1 MKQMMM
7 KRARTRPT
15 PTTRS
20 KLSGSMKSNSTEFSQ
35 SENLRG
41 NIRSNIQNSV
51 EKFTALARD
60 AMTTGDRV
68 LAESYYQQA
77 EHYLRL
83 NNEYKENILV
93 MPRNETPASESTEE
107 DFVAAND
114 FELSI
119 EQELALA
126 QASS

>member
-7 KRARTRPT
+7 KRARTRLT
-15 PTTRS
+15 PTSRS
-20 KLSGSMKSNSTEFSQ
+20 KLSSSNKSNMNEYSQ
-35 SENLRG
+35 NENLRG
-41 NIRSNIQNSV
+41 NLRSNIQNSV
-51 EKFTALARD
+51 EKYTTLARD

-83 NNEYKENILV
+83 NNEYKENIVIL
-93 MPRNETPASESTEE
+93 PRAEAKASEKDEALI
-107 DFVAAND
+107 AAND

-119 EQELALA
+119 EQELAIA
-126 QASS
+126 QASL

>member
-7 KRARTRPT
+7 KRARTRLT
-15 PTTRS
+15 PTSRS
-20 KLSGSMKSNSTEFSQ
+20 KLSSSTKSNMNDYSQ
-35 SENLRG
+35 NENLRG
-41 NIRSNIQNSV
+41 NLRSNIQNSV
-51 EKFTALARD
+51 EKYTTLARD

-83 NNEYKENILV
+83 NNEYKENIVIL
-93 MPRNETPASESTEE
+93 PRAEAKASEKDEALI
-107 DFVAAND
+107 AAND

-119 EQELALA
+119 EQELAIA
-126 QASS
+126 QASL

>member
-7 KRARTRPT
+7 KRARTRTT

-41 NIRSNIQNSV
+41 NLRSNIQNSV
-51 EKFTALARD
+51 EKFTTLARD
-60 AMTTGDRV
+60 AMTTDDRV

-93 MPRNETPASESTEE
+93 MPRNETPTPESTEE
-107 DFVAAND
+107 ALVSAND